1 MNLYDQLYARV
12 AELEN
17 GLARSRA
24 TIAGFA
30 DIRHTTPIAGDLG
43 TVVMSGESRLL
54 AVDLDVAAVRYTTA
68 ATLGKAVLAAIRQ
81 AEKDSKDHRAAAL
94 AQARGNTFT

>member
-1 MNLYDQLYARV
+1 MNPYDRLYARV

-30 DIRHTTPIAGDLG
+30 DVRLTTPIGRDLG

-54 AVDLDVAAVRYTTA
+54 AVDLDPAAVRYTTA
-68 ATLGKAVLAAIRQ
+68 AALGEAVLAAIRQ
-81 AEKDSKDHRAAAL
+81 AEKDSKDHRAEAL
-94 AQARGNTFT
+94 ARARGNTFI